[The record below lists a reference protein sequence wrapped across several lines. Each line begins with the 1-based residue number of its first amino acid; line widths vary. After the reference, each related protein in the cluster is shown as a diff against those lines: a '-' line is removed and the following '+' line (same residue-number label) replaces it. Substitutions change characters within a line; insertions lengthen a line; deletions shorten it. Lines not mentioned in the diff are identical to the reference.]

1 MMHRLL
7 TAIAILSISGCA
19 TSAPKSRSPVG
30 RVICSEG
37 FAPLRFT
44 PNADSLSPFF
54 AKVIDWPAQA
64 ALDCSSVVLIVRG
77 LPQPTQSSLEGR
89 RATNVAKALQSFGAP
104 MPSFELGDEMDQ
116 AEPSLQIYAKP

>member
-1 MMHRLL
+1 MMRQFF
-7 TAIAILSISGCA
+7 IAVATLSISACA
-19 TSAPKSRSPVG
+19 TSAPTSRPAVG

-54 AKVIDWPAQA
+54 AKVIDWPARA

-89 RATNVAKALQSFGAP
+89 RAANVAKALQSFGAP
-104 MPSFELGDEMDQ
+104 TPTFELGDEADQ
-116 AEPSLQIYAKP
+116 AEPSLLVRAKP